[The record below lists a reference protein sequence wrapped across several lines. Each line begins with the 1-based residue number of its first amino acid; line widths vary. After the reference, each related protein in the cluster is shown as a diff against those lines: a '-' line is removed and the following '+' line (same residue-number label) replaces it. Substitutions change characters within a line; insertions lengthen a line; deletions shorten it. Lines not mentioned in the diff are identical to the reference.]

1 MSVNQAEKIVESLR
15 EWTWVNQ
22 QRRRGGYLVTDDQLA
37 EEFYDLFGYG
47 GLTTEIVGYLF
58 ALLQLEEEQW
68 VKLFERLQD
77 FYLDWWEGKFMD
89 APPTENWPQKKL
101 GQLKE
106 QGIFRGLRQV
116 DIYTGLNVLILLF
129 NLHSYG
135 QEREEL
141 KGKISFHPC
150 GQPDSKEI
158 ETDRLKLIINYGEGA
173 ELLAFTQFVAFHLSN
188 ANLSNANLIKANLN
202 QANLNQADLNQA
214 DLNQAD
220 LSNADL
226 IKVDLIKADLNQ
238 ANLINADLN
247 QANLSQVNLCEAN
260 LINADLNQA
269 NLCEANLINA
279 NLIQANLCEAN
290 LINANLI
297 QANLIQANLRGA
309 NLREANLRRVN
320 LRGTNLRE
328 TNLKNISCDENTKW
342 QGIKG
347 LAEAKNVPEELIKQL
362 TQ

>member
-214 DLNQAD
+214 DL
-220 LSNADL
+220 SNADL

-247 QANLSQVNLCEAN
+247 QANLSQV
-260 LINADLNQA
+260 
-269 NLCEANLINA
+269 
-279 NLIQANLCEAN
+279 NLCEAN